1 MDDQPPGGFL
11 TSKADGFV
19 IILGTN
25 EIASAIAARLSREH
39 FRVVMSHDP
48 FPPVIRR
55 GMAFHDALYDDGAE
69 VDGIVAQRADT
80 ALEIVD
86 ALADPG
92 KIVATHRQLTDIIT
106 LKSPA
111 VVIDARMQKNR
122 TTPDLRG
129 LARLTIGVGPKF
141 TVNHNCDIAIET
153 HPASTGALVELGE
166 TRLGDGVARTLG
178 GVGKERFVYSEC
190 DGVWRTPLDVGALVF
205 RGFVIGYQDRIA
217 VRAPMD
223 GYLRGIARDGV
234 HAPAGAKLVEIDP
247 RGRSACWTGSDERGR
262 RIAKAVVAAMEKTP
276 TRRHVLRPQLLK
288 LH

>member
-1 MDDQPPGGFL
+1 MAEKRAQGFL
-11 TSKADGFV
+11 TSEADNFAV
-19 IILGTN
+19 VLGTN
-25 EIASAIAARLSREH
+25 EIASAIAVRLCWER
-39 FRVVMSHDP
+39 FRIVMSDDP

-55 GMAFHDALYDDGAE
+55 GMAFHDAVYDDGAE

-86 ALADPG
+86 ALVDPG
-92 KIVATHRQLTDIIT
+92 KVVVTHRQLTDIIP

-190 DGVWRTPLDVGALVF
+190 DGVWRTPLDIGALIF
-205 RGFVIGYQDRIA
+205 RGFVLGYQDRIA

-234 HAPAGAKLVEIDP
+234 HAPAGVKLVEIDP
-247 RGRSACWTGSDERGR
+247 RGRLACWTGSDERGR
-262 RIAKAVVAAMEKTP
+262 RIAKAVVAAMTKSP
-276 TRRHVLRPQLLK
+276 TRRHVLRPQLMK